1 MSNKSNFLFNTI
13 APIYG
18 LFYEK
23 QKKRFIK
30 VIEEVSND
38 LDITVYNTVIDIG
51 CGTGALC
58 SVLYEK
64 GLKVTGIDPA
74 DKMLRIAKRQN
85 ENINITF
92 QNANVLDKLPF
103 EDKSYD
109 ISFASYVAH
118 GLQKHERK
126 LMYAEMSRITK
137 SKVIIHDYNQK
148 RTLMTSFIEWL
159 EHGDYFDFIKHAKD
173 EMENC
178 VSEMNEC
185 FSEVKAIDVDAKA
198 SWYICTPKK

>member
-137 SKVIIHDYNQK
+137 AKSLYMTIIGK
-148 RTLMTSFIEWL
+148 EL
-159 EHGDYFDFIKHAKD
+159 
-173 EMENC
+173 
-178 VSEMNEC
+178 
-185 FSEVKAIDVDAKA
+185 
-198 SWYICTPKK
+198 